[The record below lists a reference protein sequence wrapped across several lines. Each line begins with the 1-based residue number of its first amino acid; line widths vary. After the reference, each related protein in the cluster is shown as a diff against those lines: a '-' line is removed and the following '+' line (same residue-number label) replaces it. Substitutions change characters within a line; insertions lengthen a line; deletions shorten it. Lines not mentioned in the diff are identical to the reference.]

1 VVSNQLSVGNEMSS
15 FNNPHHIYL
24 FEMTNGKQKL
34 AYGSTPE
41 DAYESLR
48 LRLTEQEVAQVRQ
61 DKYVKIPQRELSK
74 HVHNLG

>member
-1 VVSNQLSVGNEMSS
+1 MSS
-15 FNNPHHIYL
+15 FNNPHHIFL

-41 DAYESLR
+41 DAFESLR
-48 LRLTEQEVAQVRQ
+48 YRLTDEELALVVPT
-61 DKYVKIPQRELSK
+61 KFIKIPQRELQK

>member
-1 VVSNQLSVGNEMSS
+1 MSS

-34 AYGSTPE
+34 AYGATAE

-48 LRLTEQEVAQVRQ
+48 LRLTDQEIQLVHK
-61 DKYVKIPQRELSK
+61 DKYIKIPQRELQK

>member
-1 VVSNQLSVGNEMSS
+1 MRGSSSKHKMSS
-15 FNNPHHIYL
+15 FNNPHHIFL

-34 AYGSTPE
+34 AYGSTAE

-48 LRLTEQEVAQVRQ
+48 YRLSDAEMALVRP
-61 DKYVKIPQRELSK
+61 DKFVKIPQRELQK

>member
-1 VVSNQLSVGNEMSS
+1 MSS

-24 FEMTNGKQKL
+24 FDMTNGKQKL

-48 LRLTEQEVAQVRQ
+48 IRLTDPEIALVMP
-61 DKYVKIPQRELSK
+61 DKYVKIPQRELQK

>member
-1 VVSNQLSVGNEMSS
+1 MSS

-34 AYGSTPE
+34 AYGVTPE

-48 LRLTEQEVAQVRQ
+48 LRLSEPEIAMVMK
-61 DKYVKIPQRELSK
+61 DKYIKIPQRELQK

>member
-1 VVSNQLSVGNEMSS
+1 MSS
-15 FNNPHHIYL
+15 FNNPHHIFL

-34 AYGSTPE
+34 AYGATSE

-48 LRLTEQEVAQVRQ
+48 YRLTDEEIALVIK
-61 DKYVKIPQRELSK
+61 DKCVKILQRDLQK

>member
-1 VVSNQLSVGNEMSS
+1 MSS
-15 FNNPHHIYL
+15 FNNPHHIFL

-48 LRLTEQEVAQVRQ
+48 YRLEDAEIALVIKEQY
-61 DKYVKIPQRELSK
+61 KKIPQRELQK
-74 HVHNLG
+74 YVHNLG

>member
-1 VVSNQLSVGNEMSS
+1 MSS
-15 FNNPHHIYL
+15 FNNPHHIFL

-41 DAYESLR
+41 DAFESLR
-48 LRLTEQEVAQVRQ
+48 YRLSDEEIALVVPTQFI
-61 DKYVKIPQRELSK
+61 KIPQRDLQK

>member
-1 VVSNQLSVGNEMSS
+1 MSS
-15 FNNPHHIYL
+15 FNNPHHIFL

-34 AYGSTPE
+34 AYGSTAQ

-48 LRLTEQEVAQVRQ
+48 YRLTDQELALVLK
-61 DKYVKIPQRELSK
+61 DKYVKIPQRELQK

>member
-1 VVSNQLSVGNEMSS
+1 MSS

-24 FEMTNGKQKL
+24 FEMKNGKQKL

-48 LRLTEQEVAQVRQ
+48 LRLTDEEIAQVEK
-61 DKYVKIPQRELSK
+61 DKYSKIPQRALPK